1 MSFFTKYIKKYYKL
15 FFLAIFCI
23 TLEVTSDLMQPTI
36 MSKLVDDGVANGR
49 LDYVLKLGSIMLGI
63 ALFGAI
69 AAITRNVVATRV
81 AQDFGAELR
90 EDLFKKIQRLDFE
103 NIDKFD
109 RASLIT
115 RLTNDVSNVQQ
126 FTYGLMRFFVR
137 APLIGIG
144 AIIMAIRMDFKLSLI
159 LITIVPII
167 VVIVSISLKIGYP
180 LFNRVQKAIDKMN
193 MVTREYLRGVRVV
206 KAFNRFDYE
215 RDRFDAV
222 NSQLTDQSIRAM
234 RVMSVFNPTVTI
246 IVNIG
251 VVLILWFGGVRINSG
266 TLEVGKIIA
275 FTNYMTQLLFSLMSL
290 VMIFTYLVRAKT
302 SLARIAQVF
311 SESPTIKEDIKKT
324 IEPDLTGD
332 LEFKKVSFSYSGL
345 KGEPVLRNISF
356 HIGRGETLGIIGS
369 TGSGKTSLVNLTAR
383 FYDVNEGCILLDG
396 VDVREVAINELRNKL
411 SVVPQ
416 RSVLFSGTIKD
427 NIRWGKEDAT
437 EEEIIE
443 VCKIS
448 SAHEFISKFKDGYE
462 SRIGQSGTN
471 LSGGQKQRLSIA
483 RALIKK
489 PEILI
494 LDDSTSAVDTATEFQ
509 IRADLKEYAEGLTT
523 VIIAQRITSVMDAD
537 EIMVLDDGEIV
548 GMGSH
553 EELMKHCDVYKDI
566 YKSQVGSKT
575 VAS

>member
-49 LDYVLKLGSIMLGI
+49 LDYVLKLGSIMFGI

-69 AAITRNVVATRV
+69 AAVTRNVVATRV

-167 VVIVSISLKIGYP
+167 VVIVSISLKMGYP

-215 RDRFDAV
+215 RERFDAV
-222 NSQLTDQSIRAM
+222 NSGLTDQSIRAM
-234 RVMSVFNPTVTI
+234 RVMSIFNPTVTI

-311 SESPTIKEDIKKT
+311 SESPTIKEDIKRV
-324 IEPDLTGD
+324 IEHDLSGD
-332 LEFKKVSFSYSGL
+332 LEFKNVSFSYSGL

-356 HIGRGETLGIIGS
+356 HVGKGETLGIIGS

-396 VDVREVAINELRNKL
+396 VDVRDIAINELRSKL

-427 NIRWGKEDAT
+427 NVRWGKEDAT

-509 IRADLKEYAEGLTT
+509 IRADLKEYAQGLTT

-537 EIMVLDDGEIV
+537 EIIVLDEGEIV
-548 GMGSH
+548 GLGKH
-553 EELMKHCDVYKDI
+553 EELMKQCDVYKDI